1 MIVITYNEYLKN
13 ILIQILSSYN
23 ILKENKE
30 KPEDLNNIKKEM
42 LKINGFLK
50 VVSKKIDTDKINS
63 PDFRIVKSK
72 FQHYLNSYYFEKEI
86 ETMATLYS
94 NDLSRVKN
102 MRLKILEALEGK
114 KMMENVEELIE
125 KI

>member
-1 MIVITYNEYLKN
+1 MVTYNEYLKN
-13 ILIQILSSYN
+13 ILNQILDSYN
-23 ILKENKE
+23 ILKNIDE
-30 KPEDLNNIKKEM
+30 KKEDLDFVKKEM

-50 VVSKKIDTDKINS
+50 VVLRKIDSDKIPS
-63 PDFRIVKSK
+63 SDFKIVKSK
-72 FQHYLNSYYFEKEI
+72 FQNYLDNYYFEKEI
-86 ETMATLYS
+86 ETMAPLYS

-114 KMMENVEELIE
+114 RMMDDVGELIE